1 MGILNVNKIQP
12 VGSGQTV
19 TISAS
24 DINLQASSITA
35 NTFSGNVTGNIISSG
50 ISTFSSGIV
59 VSSGSASSPSISP
72 SGDSNTGIFFPEP
85 DTVAIGEGG
94 TEVLRV
100 NSSGNVGINSTSPQ
114 TKLDVVGGINGTLV
128 LDTAKTA
135 SGLGTSV
142 DFTGIPSWV
151 KRVTVMF
158 NGVSTNGSSQV
169 LIQIGTFSGAATT
182 GYLSS
187 VSAVAGSANNCNTN
201 SHTNGFAIVTSQQ
214 AGSGNALNGLST
226 VCTLGSNV
234 WAASGNVRTA
244 PSEGT
249 NFHAGTVTLSGTL
262 DRIRITTVN
271 GTDTFDAGTINIM
284 YEG

>member
-24 DINLQASSITA
+24 DINLEASSITA
-35 NTFSGNVTGNIISSG
+35 NTFNA
-50 ISTFSSGIV
+50 SSGIV
-59 VSSGSASSPSISP
+59 VGVGSTSLPSISP

-100 NSSGNVGINSTSPQ
+100 NSSANVGINSTSPQ

-128 LDTAKTA
+128 LGTAQATT
-135 SGLGTSV
+135 SGTSIN
-142 DFTGIPSWV
+142 FTGIPSWV
-151 KRVTVMF
+151 KRITVML
-158 NGVSTNGSSQV
+158 NGVSTNGTSV
-169 LIQIGTFSGAATT
+169 PLIQLGSTSFTTSGYLGAATNM
-182 GYLSS
+182 G
-187 VSAVAGSANNCNTN
+187 SAVNSTASSAFTTGIPIVQGINGN
-201 SHTNGFAIVTSQQ
+201 SVIRGLVTIV
-214 AGSGNALNGLST
+214 G
-226 VCTLGSNV
+226 LGSNV
-234 WAASGNVRTA
+234 WVATSVQAYSDAAVNSLSASN
-244 PSEGT
+244 
-249 NFHAGTVTLSGTL
+249 VTLSGTL

>member
-24 DINLQASSITA
+24 DINLQASTISA
-35 NTFSGNVTGNIISSG
+35 NTFSGNVISAG

-59 VSSGSASSPSISP
+59 VSAGSASSPSISP

-94 TEVLRV
+94 NEVLKV

-128 LDTAKTA
+128 LEAAKTA
-135 SGLGTSV
+135 TGTSV
-142 DFTGIPSWV
+142 DFTEIPSWV
-151 KRVTVMF
+151 KRITVMF
-158 NGVSTNGSSQV
+158 QGVSTNGTSNYLV
-169 LIQIGTFSGAATT
+169 QIGTSPGVVSSGYVSGAFTGNTNNTSSTAGFLISALKQAAPNHSGIATICSF
-182 GYLSS
+182 GGNVWVSSS
-187 VSAVAGSANNCNTN
+187 VLGWSTG
-201 SHTNGFAIVTSQQ
+201 GGDI
-214 AGSGNALNGLST
+214 GGGN
-226 VCTLGSNV
+226 
-234 WAASGNVRTA
+234 
-244 PSEGT
+244 
-249 NFHAGTVTLSGTL
+249 VTLSGAL
-262 DRIRITTVN
+262 DRLRITTVN